1 MVRFAVEFQHHMAAL
16 GTKHLGRILLV
27 AGLLVSTTAHP
38 NDFWK
43 RKPAS
48 EWTVEE
54 ALKVLQDSPW
64 ARKQVVATPKPR
76 PDSDFS
82 VDSGLNNCDPDAVDA
97 SGRCLEW
104 RVNLP
109 VDASRRTEITQTNYT
124 AVILVRW
131 ESATPVSQAFTRL
144 AELGARVSAMFQ
156 APPPLLPVDRYVV
169 TVKAIETPSQGADP
183 LAGVA
188 EGNRKPRAWL
198 KTAGGTVAPLEWER
212 SGVGASSAIH
222 FFFPR
227 TQNGS
232 PLVGSQ
238 RQTVEFSFQGEH
250 FVLKCKFTLDPASL
264 L

>member
-1 MVRFAVEFQHHMAAL
+1 
-16 GTKHLGRILLV
+16 
-27 AGLLVSTTAHP
+27 
-38 NDFWK
+38 
-43 RKPAS
+43 
-48 EWTVEE
+48 
-54 ALKVLQDSPW
+54 LKVLQDSPW
-64 ARKQVVATPKPR
+64 ARKQVVAAPR
-76 PDSDFS
+76 SLLDSDSS

-109 VDASRRTEITQTNYT
+109 ADTSRRTEIAQRNYT
-124 AVILVRW
+124 STVILVRW

-144 AELGARVSAMFQ
+144 AEVGARVSATFQ
-156 APPPLLPVDRYVV
+156 APPPRLPADRYVV
-169 TVKAIETPSQGADP
+169 TMKAIETPSQGADP
-183 LAGVA
+183 LTG
-188 EGNRKPRAWL
+188 EGEGSQKPRAWL
-198 KTAGGTVAPLEWER
+198 RTAGGTVAPLEWER

-232 PLVGSQ
+232 LLLGSQ

>member
-1 MVRFAVEFQHHMAAL
+1 MRFAVEFQHQMAAL

-27 AGLLVSTTAHP
+27 AGLLVPTTAHAD
-38 NDFWK
+38 DFWK

-64 ARKQVVATPKPR
+64 ARKQAVAAPRPR

-109 VDASRRTEITQTNYT
+109 TDTSRRTEITQRNYT
-124 AVILVRW
+124 STVILVRW

-144 AELGARVSAMFQ
+144 AEVGARVSATFQ
-156 APPPLLPVDRYVV
+156 APPPRLPADRYVV
-169 TVKAIETPSQGADP
+169 TMKAIETPSQGADP
-183 LAGVA
+183 LAG
-188 EGNRKPRAWL
+188 EGEGSQEPRAWL
-198 KTAGGTVAPLEWER
+198 RTAGGKVAPLEWER

-222 FFFPR
+222 LFFPR

-232 PLVGSQ
+232 LLLGSQ
-238 RQTVEFSFQGEH
+238 RQTVEFSYQGEH